1 MQNFEQLFK
10 ETFNSVLLNYSPDT
24 STFLTP
30 QEIYDQFNSDDQLN
44 KDFNTETTPS
54 HYEVDYDGDVVM
66 KSYSEVLKSNIDNKE
81 YCETDVKVKRIKES
95 KKSTGS
101 KIKSRKQSPSV
112 ESTSEGKD
120 ENKIVRAKKR
130 ASSFQKNST
139 ANRKSI
145 NRLPASYEECI
156 RNNNIDGIIFLHQV
170 CKKTINN
177 DDLSLAYFVGNQDI
191 IKLLYKLHSKKF
203 DNNTLIHAVRKGN
216 LEMAKYL
223 YNDLN
228 CSLCPYIFYEATK
241 NGYLEIAK
249 WLLEQDCPINA
260 TAFIGAIESKNDE
273 IIRWLAEINCPTN
286 SSVFCKAVEISTL
299 EIIIWLKEEVK
310 CKVASTAYKAAIRR
324 KDLDILNWF
333 MENL

>member
-10 ETFNSVLLNYSPDT
+10 ETFQSVLLNYNPDT

-30 QEIYDQFNSDDQLN
+30 QEIYDQFNSDDQITS
-44 KDFNTETTPS
+44 TETTPS
-54 HYEVDYDGDVVM
+54 NFEIDYDGDVVM
-66 KSYSEVLKSNIDNKE
+66 KSYSEVPTVTCNIDQKE
-81 YCETDVKVKRIKES
+81 YCDADVKIKRIKER
-95 KKSTGS
+95 KRSTGS
-101 KIKSRKQSPSV
+101 KIKSRKQLVSPVDSP
-112 ESTSEGKD
+112 EGKV
-120 ENKIVRAKKR
+120 ENKIVRTKKR
-130 ASSFQKNST
+130 ASLFQKNST